1 MKPVTVDEFFEE
13 NLVQNLAALLG
24 IDTSRIRVMN
34 VISAD
39 SSRRRRSTDDTMV
52 VEFEIGDPPAAT
64 VEYDEPE
71 LYDNS
76 TVSNTTEGVVTQNY
90 TGTVSYNSSNF
101 LIISRK
107 ISHKAL
113 HA

>member
-76 TVSNTTEGVVTQNY
+76 TASNTTEGYATNQNY
-90 TGTVSYNSSNF
+90 TGIVSKT
-101 LIISRK
+101 SRQLEK
-107 ISHKAL
+107 GYIG
-113 HA
+113 